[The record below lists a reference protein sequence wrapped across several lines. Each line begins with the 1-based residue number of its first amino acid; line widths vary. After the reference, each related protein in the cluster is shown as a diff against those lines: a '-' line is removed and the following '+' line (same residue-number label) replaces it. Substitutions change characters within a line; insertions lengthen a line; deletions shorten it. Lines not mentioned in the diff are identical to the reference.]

1 MDQLTLT
8 TGNGRPTTDKQPAP
22 IRFFAHIL
30 SYIFHPLFIP
40 LYAAYFLIY
49 IHPSYFTGFGD
60 HAYLNGFSKSRV
72 LVQVIINAIMFPFIA
87 VLLLKGLGFIESIFF
102 RKQQDRVLLYITSM
116 IFFFWSYYS
125 LREQPDIPRILVSF
139 MFGVF
144 ISSSA
149 ALIANIYYK
158 VSMHAIAMGGII
170 GLFLVVMEQ
179 HNMLMTG
186 PLFIAILIAGVV
198 CTARLIVSDHTSK
211 EIYAGLLIGILC
223 QLAGAVVNLS

>member
-1 MDQLTLT
+1 MDQTTLT
-8 TGNGRPTTDKQPAP
+8 TDDRRLTTDKESAP
-22 IRFFAHIL
+22 IRLLAHIL

-40 LYAAYFLIY
+40 LYVSYFLIY

-60 HAYLNGFSKSRV
+60 HTYGNDFSKSRV
-72 LVQVIINAIMFPFIA
+72 MIQVAINAVMFPFIA

-125 LREQPDIPRILVSF
+125 MREQPDIPRILVSF

-144 ISSSA
+144 ISTSA

-158 VSMHAIAMGGII
+158 VSMHAIGMGGMI

-186 PLFIAILIAGVV
+186 PLFIAILIAGAV
-198 CTARLIVSDHTSK
+198 CTARMVVSDHTPK
-211 EIYAGLLIGILC
+211 EIYAGLLIGMLC
-223 QLAGAVVNLS
+223 QFAGAVVNLS

>member
-1 MDQLTLT
+1 MDQMTLT
-8 TGNGRPTTDKQPAP
+8 TEKQPL
-22 IRFFAHIL
+22 ILRGLAHIL

-40 LYAAYFLIY
+40 LYVSYFLIY

-60 HAYLNGFSKSRV
+60 HAYLNDFSKSRV
-72 LVQVIINAIMFPFIA
+72 LVQVVINAIMFPFIA
-87 VLLLKGLGFIESIFF
+87 VLLLKGLGFIKSIFF
-102 RKQQDRVLLYITSM
+102 RNQQDRVLLYITSM

-144 ISSSA
+144 ISTSA

-158 VSMHAIAMGGII
+158 VSMHAIGMGGMV

-186 PLFIAILIAGVV
+186 PLFIAILLAGAV
-198 CTARLIVSDHTSK
+198 CTARMIVSDHTPK

-223 QLAGAVVNLS
+223 QFAGAVVNLS

>member
-1 MDQLTLT
+1 MNQMSLTTDDRQLT
-8 TGNGRPTTDKQPAP
+8 TDIKHPLI
-22 IRFFAHIL
+22 IRFLAHIL
-30 SYIFHPLFIP
+30 SYVFHPLFIP

-49 IHPSYFTGFGD
+49 IHPTYFNGYSNSYFSD
-60 HAYLNGFSKSRV
+60 FSKNKV
-72 LVQVIINAIMFPFIA
+72 MLQIAINAVMFPFIA
-87 VLLLKGLGFIESIFF
+87 VLLLKALGFIQSIMF

-116 IFFFWSYYS
+116 IFFFWTYYA
-125 LREQPDIPRILVSF
+125 LREQPEIPRILVAF
-139 MFGVF
+139 TFGIF

-158 VSMHAIAMGGII
+158 VSMHAIGMGGMI

-186 PLFIAILIAGVV
+186 PLFITFLIAGAV
-198 CTARLIVSDHTSK
+198 CSARLIVSDHTPK

-223 QLAGAVVNLS
+223 QFAGAIVNL